1 MYENLK
7 EVKKDSEE
15 IFDGVILHLFK
26 DTVILPNGQSAT
38 REVIRHNG
46 AAAVVPINK
55 NGEVLIE
62 KQFRYPF
69 DCVMTEIP
77 AGKLDKGEEP
87 ETGARREL
95 MEETGLTGGKF
106 VSIGTLYPS
115 VAYVDEVIHMYIAT
129 GFTQGKNHLDEDE
142 FLETEWVHIDK
153 LYESVMAGEIPDSK
167 TQTAILKTYCLFHE
181 GKLDL

>member
-95 MEETGLTGGKF
+95 EHNRLPHADQYRPQG
-106 VSIGTLYPS
+106 VSHLWRQRRKDS
-115 VAYVDEVIHMYIAT
+115 EDRS
-129 GFTQGKNHLDEDE
+129 TQGDEGG
-142 FLETEWVHIDK
+142 LAQCGCV
-153 LYESVMAGEIPDSK
+153 ACP
-167 TQTAILKTYCLFHE
+167 
-181 GKLDL
+181 

>member
-62 KQFRYPF
+62 K
-69 DCVMTEIP
+69 
-77 AGKLDKGEEP
+77 
-87 ETGARREL
+87 
-95 MEETGLTGGKF
+95 
-106 VSIGTLYPS
+106 
-115 VAYVDEVIHMYIAT
+115 
-129 GFTQGKNHLDEDE
+129 
-142 FLETEWVHIDK
+142 
-153 LYESVMAGEIPDSK
+153 
-167 TQTAILKTYCLFHE
+167 
-181 GKLDL
+181 